1 MFEEKYD
8 VKNEINPH
16 SYNPHKVAKPQIKLE
31 EQYEDT
37 EEYRK
42 SLNMPDG
49 PEKDALLAGLK
60 KRLGLDSKGGVGD
73 NKKVQWQGVGKE
85 GMGGGGKDPGA
96 SYQPKAPEQKP
107 TEKSY

>member
-1 MFEEKYD
+1 MGKYD
-8 VKNEINPH
+8 VKKQINPH
-16 SYNPHKVAKPQIKLE
+16 SYNPHDVKKPVVKME

-60 KRLGLDSKGGVGD
+60 QRLGIKGEVKAAVGQ
-73 NKKVQWQGVGKE
+73 NKKVNWQGVGKE
-85 GMGGGGKDPGA
+85 
-96 SYQPKAPEQKP
+96 SSQPAAAAHAPAADKGHAEP
-107 TEKSY
+107 AKSPY

>member
-8 VKNEINPH
+8 VKKQINPH
-16 SYNPHKVAKPQIKLE
+16 SYNPHDVKKPVVKME

-60 KRLGLDSKGGVGD
+60 QRLGI
-73 NKKVQWQGVGKE
+73 KVSRQHQ
-85 GMGGGGKDPGA
+85 
-96 SYQPKAPEQKP
+96 SL
-107 TEKSY
+107 EKFQFN